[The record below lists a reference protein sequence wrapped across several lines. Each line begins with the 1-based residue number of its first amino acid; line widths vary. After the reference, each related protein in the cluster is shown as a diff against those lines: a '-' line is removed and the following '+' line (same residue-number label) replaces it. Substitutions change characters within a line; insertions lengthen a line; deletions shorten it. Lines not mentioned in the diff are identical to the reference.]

1 MQDHYCVNF
10 RSNDER
16 SKSGENLSFFN
27 FSSNDLLRSKWI
39 VATRHD
45 EGPDFEIRKSR
56 VVTSAL
62 LAERIIGDRLCLS
75 ISDSANSF
83 FLFFVFMTMNW
94 RPSSSASWSANFFFS
109 YNLFCQ
115 RSLPSLVHAN
125 CDEECKPSYN
135 LKHILWLEV
144 SRAHQINAF
153 LYLADSFKTANF
165 HTKKRGR
172 ISIHTSE
179 LIKTSKT

>member
-83 FLFFVFMTMNW
+83 FFVFCFYDDELTSLLFCFLV
-94 RPSSSASWSANFFFS
+94 RKFFFLLQFVLS
-109 YNLFCQ
+109 ALFT
-115 RSLPSLVHAN
+115 LLGP
-125 CDEECKPSYN
+125 CK
-135 LKHILWLEV
+135 L
-144 SRAHQINAF
+144 R
-153 LYLADSFKTANF
+153 
-165 HTKKRGR
+165 
-172 ISIHTSE
+172 
-179 LIKTSKT
+179 

>member
-45 EGPDFEIRKSR
+45 EGPDFEISKSR

-62 LAERIIGDRLCLS
+62 LAGRIIGDRLCLS

-83 FLFFVFMTMNW
+83 FFCFLFLW
-94 RPSSSASWSANFFFS
+94 RWTDVPPLLLPGPQIFFS
-109 YNLFCQ
+109 LIICSVSALYPPWSMQ
-115 RSLPSLVHAN
+115 TAMRSVSPVIILNIFSGWKWAELTRSMPFFIWQIHLKPQIFTRKSEGESQYILPS
-125 CDEECKPSYN
+125 
-135 LKHILWLEV
+135 
-144 SRAHQINAF
+144 
-153 LYLADSFKTANF
+153 
-165 HTKKRGR
+165 
-172 ISIHTSE
+172 
-179 LIKTSKT
+179 